1 MRRNWGTASFP
12 GHGLIE
18 GLRVLLSLVLLT
30 PGTAIL
36 TAAQEIRGQEEAVL
50 TDPPLVPPPLT
61 RDYPTRV
68 IVHLEVREVVQRLA
82 DGVEYTFWTFGGTVP
97 GKFIRVRQGDL
108 VELHLNNHPSSKM
121 PHNIDLHAVTGPGGG
136 ATSSFTAP
144 GHSSRFSFTALN
156 PGLYVYHCA
165 TAPVG
170 MHVANGMYGLIL
182 VEPPGGFPPVD
193 HEYYVMQSEVY
204 TQGRYGEEGLQPFDL
219 EKAIDERPAY
229 VVFNGAVGALVGEK
243 ALPARVGETIRL
255 YLGNG
260 GPNLVSSFHVIGEIF
275 DTVYAEGGTAVLQK
289 NVQTTLIPAGGS
301 AMVEFR
307 VEVPGTYIL
316 VDHSLL
322 RAFNKGALGMLKV
335 EGPDNRLVYSGKEV
349 DETYLGEQAP
359 EGRQA
364 AQKIAALEQQ
374 VQQTIQQTPTIAR
387 LTKEIQ
393 IEKGKRVYLQHCA
406 MCHQPDG
413 NGLPQVFPPLARSD
427 YLMADKTRSIGVV
440 LRGLSGPVTVN
451 GHMYNGVMPPQ
462 VLLSNEQVADVLTF
476 VRNSWSNDGEAV
488 AADEVRVLREERH

>member
-1 MRRNWGTASFP
+1 
-12 GHGLIE
+12 
-18 GLRVLLSLVLLT
+18 
-30 PGTAIL
+30 
-36 TAAQEIRGQEEAVL
+36 
-50 TDPPLVPPPLT
+50 
-61 RDYPTRV
+61 
-68 IVHLEVREVVQRLA
+68 
-82 DGVEYTFWTFGGTVP
+82 
-97 GKFIRVRQGDL
+97 
-108 VELHLNNHPSSKM
+108 
-121 PHNIDLHAVTGPGGG
+121 
-136 ATSSFTAP
+136 
-144 GHSSRFSFTALN
+144 
-156 PGLYVYHCA
+156 
-165 TAPVG
+165 
-170 MHVANGMYGLIL
+170 
-182 VEPPGGFPPVD
+182 
-193 HEYYVMQSEVY
+193 MQSEVY

>member
-1 MRRNWGTASFP
+1 
-12 GHGLIE
+12 
-18 GLRVLLSLVLLT
+18 
-30 PGTAIL
+30 
-36 TAAQEIRGQEEAVL
+36 
-50 TDPPLVPPPLT
+50 
-61 RDYPTRV
+61 
-68 IVHLEVREVVQRLA
+68 
-82 DGVEYTFWTFGGTVP
+82 
-97 GKFIRVRQGDL
+97 
-108 VELHLNNHPSSKM
+108 
-121 PHNIDLHAVTGPGGG
+121 
-136 ATSSFTAP
+136 
-144 GHSSRFSFTALN
+144 
-156 PGLYVYHCA
+156 
-165 TAPVG
+165 
-170 MHVANGMYGLIL
+170 
-182 VEPPGGFPPVD
+182 
-193 HEYYVMQSEVY
+193 VY
-204 TQGRYGEEGLQPFDL
+204 TKGRYGEEGLQPFDL
-219 EKAIDERPAY
+219 EKALDERPAY

-335 EGPDNRLVYSGKEV
+335 EGADNRLVYSGKEV
-349 DETYLGEQAP
+349 DETYLGAQAP

-364 AQKIAALEQQ
+364 AQKIATLEQQ
-374 VQQTIQQTPTIAR
+374 VQQTIKQTPTIAR

-393 IEKGKRVYLQHCA
+393 IEKGKRVYMQHCA
-406 MCHQPDG
+406 MCHQLDG
-413 NGLPQVFPPLARSD
+413 NGLPQVFPPLAQSD

-451 GHMYNGVMPPQ
+451 GHLYNGVMPPQ

-476 VRNSWSNDGEAV
+476 VRNSWGNDSEAV
-488 AADEVRVLREERH
+488 AAEEVRVFREERN